1 MTIADLIRTC
11 DFDSVQKKITLH
23 YGDKDIEKFRKLY
36 TELKKCSSPQKA
48 EALTIIIGAWRETE
62 DDSVYVE
69 DFHEDDAT
77 LYYDVSG
84 FVEGEEMLY
93 SIASSPYE
101 DFLSYSI
108 DKRTAGNFHLKPYRL
123 THYTRQQPLVL
134 KKIYKKFVI
143 LKNPPA

>member
-11 DFDSVQKKITLH
+11 DFDLVQKKITLH

-36 TELKKCSSPQKA
+36 TELKLKCSSPQKA
-48 EALTIIIGAWRETE
+48 ETLTIIIEAWRETE

-77 LYYDVSG
+77 LYYDVSV

-108 DKRTAGNFHLKPYRL
+108 DKRTAE
-123 THYTRQQPLVL
+123 
-134 KKIYKKFVI
+134 KFSPETIPAHALYEVTAFGFE
-143 LKNPPA
+143 KNI

>member
-11 DFDSVQKKITLH
+11 DFDLVQKKITLH

-36 TELKKCSSPQKA
+36 TQLKIKCSSLQK
-48 EALTIIIGAWRETE
+48 ENALTIIIDAWRETE
-62 DDSVYVE
+62 DDSVHVE

-108 DKRTAGNFHLKPYRL
+108 DKRTEE
-123 THYTRQQPLVL
+123 
-134 KKIYKKFVI
+134 KFSPETI
-143 LKNPPA
+143 LAHALYEVTAFGFEKNI

>member
-11 DFDSVQKKITLH
+11 DFDLVQKKITLH

-36 TELKKCSSPQKA
+36 IELKKCSSPQKA
-48 EALTIIIGAWRETE
+48 ETLTIIIEAWRDTE
-62 DDSVYVE
+62 EDSLHVE

-84 FVEGEEMLY
+84 LVEGEKMLY

-108 DKRTAGNFHLKPYRL
+108 DERTAE
-123 THYTRQQPLVL
+123 
-134 KKIYKKFVI
+134 KFSPETI
-143 LKNPPA
+143 LAHALYEVTAFGFEKNI

>member
-1 MTIADLIRTC
+1 MTIADLIRAC
-11 DFDSVQKKITLH
+11 DFDLVQKKITLH

-36 TELKKCSSPQKA
+36 TELKLKCSSPQKA

-62 DDSVYVE
+62 DDSVHVE

-84 FVEGEEMLY
+84 FVEGEAMLY

-108 DKRTAGNFHLKPYRL
+108 DKRTAE
-123 THYTRQQPLVL
+123 
-134 KKIYKKFVI
+134 KFNVASSSW
-143 LKNPPA
+143 KSST

>member
-11 DFDSVQKKITLH
+11 DFDLVQKKITLH

-36 TELKKCSSPQKA
+36 TELKLKCSPLQKA

-84 FVEGEEMLY
+84 FVEGGEMLY
-93 SIASSPYE
+93 SIVSSPYE

-108 DKRTAGNFHLKPYRL
+108 DKRTAE
-123 THYTRQQPLVL
+123 
-134 KKIYKKFVI
+134 KFSPETI
-143 LKNPPA
+143 LAHALYEVTAFGFEKNI